1 MNCHIIF
8 YMARKTGLCEKA
20 LSNALTTVGLNPASV
35 FFSANPTQ
43 LGESLI
49 NSLDQCNLVFTVGGL
64 YSPDKLGISKVL
76 SNALAKK
83 PPQEI
88 KKLKNNL
95 SDYDGYI
102 IRQDC
107 QLIVVLPDEPE
118 EITEFFKGPL
128 KDFLAQ
134 FISSQS

>member
-20 LSNALTTVGLNPASV
+20 LSNALKTVGLNPVSV
-35 FFSANPTQ
+35 LFAANPHQ
-43 LGESLI
+43 LGENLISSLTK
-49 NSLDQCNLVFTVGGL
+49 CNLVFTIGGL
-64 YSPDKLGISKVL
+64 YSPDKLGISTVL
-76 SNALAKK
+76 SNALAQN

-95 SDYDGYI
+95 SDYDGYV

-118 EITEFFKGPL
+118 EITDFFSGSL
-128 KDFLAQ
+128 REYLADFACNQ
-134 FISSQS
+134 G

>member
-20 LSNALTTVGLNPASV
+20 LH
-35 FFSANPTQ
+35 
-43 LGESLI
+43 
-49 NSLDQCNLVFTVGGL
+49 NSLESVKLKPQKTLFATNPRQFGENITSSLAEINLVFTIGGL
-64 YSPDKLGISKVL
+64 YSADSQGIENILSSAL
-76 SNALAKK
+76 SNR
-83 PPQEI
+83 PPQEV
-88 KKLKNNL
+88 KRLRNNI

-128 KDFLAQ
+128 NRYLQDFTEKPK
-134 FISSQS
+134 